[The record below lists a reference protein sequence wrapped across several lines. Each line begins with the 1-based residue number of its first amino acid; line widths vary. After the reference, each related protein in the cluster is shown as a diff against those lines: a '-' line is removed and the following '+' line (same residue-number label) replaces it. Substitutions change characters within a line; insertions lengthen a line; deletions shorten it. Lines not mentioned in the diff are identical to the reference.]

1 MVIRRTLRT
10 AVHLTWLTLCMGIV
24 TMPVVQAQDG
34 GDPQRPRLT
43 NAPDPEPA
51 AASEPA
57 FLEEDLDVSVTSE
70 GIVEMHIQDGDLYVV
85 LQQLLLNSRRNI
97 VFGKDVGGPVTVS
110 LYDVTIEQAM
120 DAILWPNG
128 FGYREEGNFI
138 YIHTLEE
145 LDRILNEERVLVT
158 QTFRLNYISPA
169 DAATFIKPILTP
181 DVGSITFV
189 PLAAG
194 GASGGSGSQQAT
206 TAGVQSLVIEDVIM
220 VHDYEQKLWEIEQM
234 LADLDHQ
241 PKQVLVEATILRV
254 TLNEKNDLGI
264 DFNVLGGVD
273 FEILAAA
280 EGRTGLILNGPNT
293 GTTGG
298 ANNQGGTGNS
308 LGGTGNTGSPTT
320 GGVGGLNQN
329 LGSLNNRVP
338 ISKLD
343 DLTIGIGTNF
353 ASSVPTGGLT
363 FGIVTD
369 HVSLF
374 IRALESVADVAVLSN
389 PKVSVLNKQEVNFL
403 VGSRDGF
410 LTAQVQTQTSTT
422 QSVAFLETGTQLRF
436 RPFITNDGYVRM
448 QVTPSDST
456 GGVDARGLPFERT
469 TEVTTDIL
477 VKDGHTI
484 LIGGLFREVSS
495 TGRSQIPGLG
505 NLPFV
510 GSAFRSTSDS
520 TVREEVI
527 ILLTVHILDDQEAY
541 AAYSEK
547 LLNDME
553 RLRVGIRE
561 SMQFHGRERLAQANY
576 HSALDYA
583 SRGDWDMAEWHTKL
597 AIHNRPAFV
606 DAIKLRENILQKRS
620 WDSTGTA
627 SRNFVRKLIL
637 HKAGLP
643 PEVYGIPKVPTRDRM
658 LQEIDPYPEYEGSS
672 KPAEEEMLK
681 PKVIPVAAPAE
692 DDYEFEEFDG
702 IDEYDAEQ
710 AECIDDLEDDR
721 ADSDPADKR
730 DSKPAEKEKPK
741 LRAIPVAAPV
751 EENEDEDE
759 EFDWIDEYDAEPA
772 EYIDDL
778 EDDTA
783 DSEWND
789 EATDEDCEEDELE
802 PEDQVCEGDE

>member
-34 GDPQRPRLT
+34 GDPQPPRLT
-43 NAPDPEPA
+43 NAPDPDPG
-51 AASEPA
+51 AASEPV
-57 FLEEDLDVSVTSE
+57 FPEEDLDVSVTSE

-110 LYDVTIEQAM
+110 LYHVTIEQAM

-145 LDRILNEERVLVT
+145 LDKILNEDRVPAT

-169 DAATFIKPILTP
+169 DAATFIQPILTP
-181 DVGSITFV
+181 SIGTITFV

-194 GASGGSGSQQAT
+194 GGSGGSGGSGFQQAS
-206 TAGVQSLVIEDVIM
+206 TAGAQSLVIEDVIM
-220 VHDYEQKLWEIEQM
+220 VHDYADKLWEIEQM
-234 LADLDHQ
+234 LADLDHR

-273 FEILAAA
+273 FEILASA
-280 EGRTGLILNGPNT
+280 GDRTGLILNGPNT
-293 GTTGG
+293 GTTSA

-308 LGGTGNTGSPTT
+308 LGGTGSQTT

-329 LGSLNNRVP
+329 LGSLNNSVP

-343 DLTIGIGTNF
+343 DLTLGIGTNF

-374 IRALESVADVAVLSN
+374 IRALESVADVAVMSN
-389 PKVSVLNKQEVNFL
+389 PKVPALNKQEVNFL

-469 TEVTTDIL
+469 TEVTTNIL

-505 NLPFV
+505 NLPIV

-527 ILLTVHILDDQEAY
+527 ILLTVHIIDDPEEY
-541 AAYSEK
+541 AAYSEQ

-583 SRGDWDMAEWHTKL
+583 SRGEWDMAEWHTKL

-606 DAIKLRENILQKRS
+606 DAIKLREDILQKRS
-620 WDSTGTA
+620 WDNTGTA
-627 SRNFVRKLIL
+627 SRNFVKKLIL
-637 HKAGLP
+637 HKAGLS
-643 PEVYGIPKVPTRDRM
+643 PEVYGIPEVPTRDRM
-658 LQEIDPYPEYEGSS
+658 LQEFDLDPAYERSS
-672 KPAEEEMLK
+672 KPAEEEELK
-681 PKVIPVAAPAE
+681 PKAIPVAAPAD
-692 DDYEFEEFDG
+692 DDYEYEEFD
-702 IDEYDAEQ
+702 
-710 AECIDDLEDDR
+710 C
-721 ADSDPADKR
+721 
-730 DSKPAEKEKPK
+730 
-741 LRAIPVAAPV
+741 
-751 EENEDEDE
+751 
-759 EFDWIDEYDAEPA
+759 IDEYDAEPA
-772 EYIDDL
+772 ECIDDL
-778 EDDTA
+778 DNDA
-783 DSEWND
+783 VDSEWI
-789 EATDEDCEEDELE
+789 EEESDEDCEEDELE

>member
-1 MVIRRTLRT
+1 MAIRRTLQT
-10 AVHLTWLTLCMGIV
+10 AAYLTWLTLCMGTV
-24 TMPVVQAQDG
+24 TMPVVQPQDG
-34 GDPQRPRLT
+34 GDAQRPRLT
-43 NAPDPEPA
+43 SAPDPDPA

-57 FLEEDLDVSVTSE
+57 AAEEGLDVSVTSE

-110 LYDVTIEQAM
+110 LYHVTIEQAL
-120 DAILWPNG
+120 DAILMPNG

-145 LDRILNEERVLVT
+145 LEKILDEERVPVT

-169 DAATFIKPILTP
+169 DAATFIQPILTP
-181 DVGSITFV
+181 SIGSITFV
-189 PLAAG
+189 PLAAVG
-194 GASGGSGSQQAT
+194 RSGASGVSGAQQAT
-206 TAGVQSLVIEDVIM
+206 TSNVQSLVIEDVIM
-220 VHDYEQKLWEIEQM
+220 VHDYEDKLWAIEHM

-280 EGRTGLILNGPNT
+280 DGRTGLILNGPNT
-293 GTTGG
+293 GTAG
-298 ANNQGGTGNS
+298 AGNN
-308 LGGTGNTGSPTT
+308 LGGTGNNNTSPTT
-320 GGVGGLNQN
+320 FGAGSINQN
-329 LGSLNNRVP
+329 LGSLNNSVP
-338 ISKLD
+338 ISRLD
-343 DLTIGIGTNF
+343 DLTVGIGTSF
-353 ASSVPTGGLT
+353 ASNVPTGGLT

-389 PKVSVLNKQEVNFL
+389 PKVAVLNKQEVNFL

-410 LTAQVQTQTSTT
+410 LTAQVQTETSTT

-484 LIGGLFREVSS
+484 LSGGLFREVSS

-505 NLPFV
+505 NLPLV
-510 GSAFRSTSDS
+510 GAAFRSTSDA

-527 ILLTVHILDDQEAY
+527 ILLTVHIIDDQEAY
-541 AAYSEK
+541 AAYSEE

-583 SRGDWDMAEWHTKL
+583 SRGEWDMAEWHTKL

-620 WDSTGTA
+620 WDNTGTA
-627 SRNFVRKLIL
+627 SRNFVKKLIL

-643 PEVYGIPKVPTRDRM
+643 PEVYGIPKLPTRDRKP
-658 LQEIDPYPEYEGSS
+658 QEVDP
-672 KPAEEEMLK
+672 
-681 PKVIPVAAPAE
+681 
-692 DDYEFEEFDG
+692 
-702 IDEYDAEQ
+702 
-710 AECIDDLEDDR
+710 
-721 ADSDPADKR
+721 DPADER

-741 LRAIPVAAPV
+741 LKAIPVAAPA
-751 EENEDEDE
+751 EDDDE
-759 EFDWIDEYDAEPA
+759 EFECIDEHDAEPA
-772 EYIDDL
+772 ECIDDL
-778 EDDTA
+778 EDDTV
-783 DSEWND
+783 DSEWNE

>member
-1 MVIRRTLRT
+1 MVIRRTLQT
-10 AVHLTWLTLCMGIV
+10 AAHLTWLTLCMGTV
-24 TMPVVQAQDG
+24 TMPVVPPQDG
-34 GDPQRPRLT
+34 GDPQRPRLAR
-43 NAPDPEPA
+43 APDTDPA
-51 AASEPA
+51 AVSEAAVP
-57 FLEEDLDVSVTSE
+57 EEDLDVSVTSE

-110 LYDVTIEQAM
+110 LYHVTIEQAL
-120 DAILWPNG
+120 DAILMPNG
-128 FGYREEGNFI
+128 FGYREEGNFV

-145 LDRILNEERVLVT
+145 LEKILDEERVPIT

-169 DAATFIKPILTP
+169 DAATFINPILTP
-181 DVGSITFV
+181 SVGSITFV
-189 PLAAG
+189 PLATVGRRGLGGSSSAS
-194 GASGGSGSQQAT
+194 GASGSQRAT
-206 TAGVQSLVIEDVIM
+206 TANVQSLVIEDVIM
-220 VHDYEQKLWEIEQM
+220 VHDYEDKLWEIEHM

-280 EGRTGLILNGPNT
+280 DGRTGLILNGPNT
-293 GTTGG
+293 GTAG
-298 ANNQGGTGNS
+298 AGNN
-308 LGGTGNTGSPTT
+308 LGGTGNNTSPTT
-320 GGVGGLNQN
+320 LGAGLGNQN
-329 LGSLNNRVP
+329 LGSLNNSVP
-338 ISKLD
+338 ISRLD
-343 DLTIGIGTNF
+343 DLTVGIGTSF
-353 ASSVPTGGLT
+353 ASNVPTGGLT

-389 PKVSVLNKQEVNFL
+389 PKVAVLNKQEVNFL

-410 LTAQVQTQTSTT
+410 LNAQVQTETSTT

-456 GGVDARGLPFERT
+456 GGVDARGLPFTRT
-469 TEVTTDIL
+469 AEVTTDIL
-477 VKDGHTI
+477 VKDGHTV

-505 NLPFV
+505 NLPLV

-527 ILLTVHILDDQEAY
+527 ILLTVHIIDDQEAY
-541 AAYSEK
+541 AAYSEE

-553 RLRVGIRE
+553 RLRVGVRE

-583 SRGDWDMAEWHTKL
+583 SRGEWDMAEWHTKL
-597 AIHNRPAFV
+597 AIHNRPTFV

-620 WDSTGTA
+620 WDNTGTA
-627 SRNFVRKLIL
+627 SRNFVRQLIL

-643 PEVYGIPKVPTRDRM
+643 PDVYGIPELPTRDHSP
-658 LQEIDPYPEYEGSS
+658 QEVDP
-672 KPAEEEMLK
+672 
-681 PKVIPVAAPAE
+681 
-692 DDYEFEEFDG
+692 
-702 IDEYDAEQ
+702 
-710 AECIDDLEDDR
+710 
-721 ADSDPADKR
+721 DPAGER

-741 LRAIPVAAPV
+741 PKVIPVGAPA
-751 EENEDEDE
+751 EDEYGEFECIDE
-759 EFDWIDEYDAEPA
+759 YDVELAECIDEYDAEPA
-772 EYIDDL
+772 ECIDEYDVEPAECIDDL
-778 EDDTA
+778 EDDTV

>member
-206 TAGVQSLVIEDVIM
+206 SAGVQSLVIEDVIM

-298 ANNQGGTGNS
+298 ASNQGGTGNS
-308 LGGTGNTGSPTT
+308 LGGTGNTGSQTT
-320 GGVGGLNQN
+320 GGAGRLNQN

-369 HVSLF
+369 HVS
-374 IRALESVADVAVLSN
+374 
-389 PKVSVLNKQEVNFL
+389 
-403 VGSRDGF
+403 
-410 LTAQVQTQTSTT
+410 
-422 QSVAFLETGTQLRF
+422 
-436 RPFITNDGYVRM
+436 
-448 QVTPSDST
+448 
-456 GGVDARGLPFERT
+456 
-469 TEVTTDIL
+469 
-477 VKDGHTI
+477 
-484 LIGGLFREVSS
+484 
-495 TGRSQIPGLG
+495 
-505 NLPFV
+505 
-510 GSAFRSTSDS
+510 
-520 TVREEVI
+520 
-527 ILLTVHILDDQEAY
+527 
-541 AAYSEK
+541 
-547 LLNDME
+547 
-553 RLRVGIRE
+553 
-561 SMQFHGRERLAQANY
+561 
-576 HSALDYA
+576 
-583 SRGDWDMAEWHTKL
+583 
-597 AIHNRPAFV
+597 
-606 DAIKLRENILQKRS
+606 
-620 WDSTGTA
+620 
-627 SRNFVRKLIL
+627 
-637 HKAGLP
+637 
-643 PEVYGIPKVPTRDRM
+643 
-658 LQEIDPYPEYEGSS
+658 
-672 KPAEEEMLK
+672 
-681 PKVIPVAAPAE
+681 
-692 DDYEFEEFDG
+692 
-702 IDEYDAEQ
+702 
-710 AECIDDLEDDR
+710 
-721 ADSDPADKR
+721 
-730 DSKPAEKEKPK
+730 
-741 LRAIPVAAPV
+741 
-751 EENEDEDE
+751 
-759 EFDWIDEYDAEPA
+759 
-772 EYIDDL
+772 
-778 EDDTA
+778 
-783 DSEWND
+783 
-789 EATDEDCEEDELE
+789 
-802 PEDQVCEGDE
+802 